1 MAPVTVS
8 HLKHD
13 TFRRKCHVFILTT
26 ITIVSLVAAFTFGDV
41 ESYKSGMKAVDLS
54 LVLKVTGLV
63 FFCNLC
69 RALRLRA
76 IVDGLGGLE
85 LLQSTFLHQLAAQ
98 SLPAKAGEAVLP
110 LLLANRTGLT
120 FMHSVGVL
128 IFIRGLDVIVLLLLC
143 TLAIVVAG
151 DTSSSV
157 LIGATLGLVALS
169 GAIAIGLPIARRVH
183 EYGMGSNISIV
194 RSALRVA
201 EPVAKISLGQYSMVL
216 ATSCALWVVNLLA
229 FMVAFNVLDRSVNA
243 VSIVIGATA
252 SNLVSALPVQGLGG
266 FGPSQLSLAGVIQ
279 YYGHDFETAL
289 VAGMVVQFAA
299 LISSAAGLLIFFAAQ
314 GSMCIYKRGKGDV

>member
-1 MAPVTVS
+1 MTPVTVS
-8 HLKHD
+8 RLKYD
-13 TFRRKCHVFILTT
+13 ISRGKWHVFILTV
-26 ITIVSLVAAFTFGDV
+26 ITMVSLLAALIFGDV

-54 LVLKVTGLV
+54 LVLKITGLV

-76 IVDGLGGLE
+76 IVDGLRGLE

-110 LLLANRTGLT
+110 LLLANRTSLT
-120 FMHSVGVL
+120 FMQSVGVL

-143 TLAIVVAG
+143 TLAILVG
-151 DTSSSV
+151 GGTSSSV
-157 LIGATLGLVALS
+157 LIGAKLGLVALC
-169 GAIAIGLPIARRVH
+169 GAIAIGLPMARRVH
-183 EYGMGSNISIV
+183 AYGMGSSVSMV
-194 RSALRVA
+194 RSVLRVA
-201 EPVAKISLGQYSMVL
+201 EPVANISLGRYAVVL

-229 FMVAFNVLDRSVNA
+229 FVVAFNVLDKSATFVSVL
-243 VSIVIGATA
+243 VGATA

-289 VAGMVVQFAA
+289 LAGMVVQLGA
-299 LISSAAGLLIFFAAQ
+299 LLSSAAGLLAFFAVQ
-314 GSMCIYKRGKGDV
+314 GSMCIYKRGKGDA